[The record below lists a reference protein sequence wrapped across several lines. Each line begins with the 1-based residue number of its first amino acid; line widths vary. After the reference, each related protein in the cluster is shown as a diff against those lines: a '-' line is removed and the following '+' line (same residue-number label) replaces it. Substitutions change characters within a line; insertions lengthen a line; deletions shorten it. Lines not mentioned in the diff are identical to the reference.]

1 MVALGRAPAGGGGGS
16 EMSEVGDTGG
26 PVTAAHGEM
35 EGERSGKERQEMV
48 GVMGV
53 GQGYKRDLG

>member
-1 MVALGRAPAGGGGGS
+1 
-16 EMSEVGDTGG
+16 MSEVGDTGG

-53 GQGYKRDLG
+53 GRGYRRDLG